1 MYLQPEGHFRV
12 EVVLFLSYSVCTHCP
27 NHLNLIIVIYHLDLV
42 SRVGGWDGE
51 GGSVCVCAYTFDPS
65 YSVYS
70 SIVTNEDGCQKH
82 SAFLLVLV
90 QASNQHRHNNHEG
103 TQ

>member
-51 GGSVCVCAYTFDPS
+51 GGSVCACACT
-65 YSVYS
+65 
-70 SIVTNEDGCQKH
+70 
-82 SAFLLVLV
+82 LLIAHTLSTVAL
-90 QASNQHRHNNHEG
+90 
-103 TQ
+103 